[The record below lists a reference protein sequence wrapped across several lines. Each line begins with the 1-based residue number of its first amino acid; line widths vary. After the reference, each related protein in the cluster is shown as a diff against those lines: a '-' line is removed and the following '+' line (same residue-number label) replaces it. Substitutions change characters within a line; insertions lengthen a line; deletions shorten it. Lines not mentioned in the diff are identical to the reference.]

1 MSKTCFFSYDLSTD
15 PICDFMAADPPPS
28 QSAVNQNLQFEEYYI
43 VFDVF
48 ESSFRNDMKEILL
61 EIGFIEEMR
70 TIRGNKKLT
79 QTFFHVFFHPL
90 KYI

>member
-1 MSKTCFFSYDLSTD
+1 
-15 PICDFMAADPPPS
+15 MAVDPPPS
-28 QSAVNQNLQFEEYYI
+28 QSAANQNLQFEEYHI

-70 TIRGNKKLT
+70 TIPSNKKLT
-79 QTFFHVFFHPL
+79 QTFFHVFFHPR